1 MTETLYDVLIIGGG
15 PAGLTAG
22 LYTSRA
28 KLKTL
33 LVERMILGGQ
43 VMTTTKVEN
52 YPGFPGGI
60 DGPDLMVRF
69 QEHCQEFGL
78 ETLSGEVTGLTDLR
92 RRSRKSP
99 STGSVIRTRSV
110 IITTGAEPRKL
121 GIPDEGPFIGRGVSY
136 CATCDG
142 AFFRNVPVAI
152 AGGGDTAAEEALFL
166 SRFASKVYLIHRR
179 DQLRAT
185 RVLQERILAHEK
197 IEPVWN
203 SVVAEVL
210 GDNSGVT
217 GLALTDPDGG
227 NHRTLEVAGLF
238 VAIGVVP
245 KAHFLAGLLDARRG
259 RVHPDRCRVPHL
271 DAGGLCRRRRAQ
283 EDPQADRHR
292 RRRRRRGGHR
302 RREVSGRAGLRKTCH
317 LTQRRGDAEEPL
329 MIAFRLIFSASPRL
343 CVKICRVACYLLFK
357 CRRPA
362 GLL

>member
-1 MTETLYDVLIIGGG
+1 MTETIYDVLIIGGG

-22 LYTSRA
+22 LYASRA
-28 KLKTL
+28 RLKTL

-78 ETLSGEVTGLTDLR
+78 ETYSGEVTGLADLGAV
-92 RRSRKSP
+92 KEV
-99 STGSVIRTRSV
+99 SVDGQRFRARSV

-121 GIPDEGPFIGRGVSY
+121 GIPNEEAFIGRGVSY

-166 SRFASKVYLIHRR
+166 TRFASKVYLIHRR
-179 DQLRAT
+179 DRLRAT
-185 RVLQERILAHEK
+185 KVLQDRIHAHAK
-197 IEPVWN
+197 IEPVWD

-210 GDNSGVT
+210 GDHSGVT
-217 GLALTDPDGG
+217 ALAVTDPHGA
-227 NHRTLEVAGLF
+227 NRRTLEVAGLF

-245 KAHFLAGLLDARRG
+245 KAHFLTGALELDAEG
-259 RVHPDRCRVPHL
+259 YI
-271 DAGGLCRRRRAQ
+271 
-283 EDPQADRHR
+283 
-292 RRRRRRGGHR
+292 
-302 RREVSGRAGLRKTCH
+302 
-317 LTQRRGDAEEPL
+317 LTDAECRTSMPGVFAAGDVRKKIL
-329 MIAFRLIFSASPRL
+329 KQIATA
-343 CVKICRVACYLLFK
+343 VGDGAVAAIVAEKYLDELN
-357 CRRPA
+357 
-362 GLL
+362 

>member
-1 MTETLYDVLIIGGG
+1 MTDSLYDVLIIGGG

-78 ETLSGEVTGLTDLR
+78 ETLSGEVTGLKDLGAVKEITVEDR
-92 RRSRKSP
+92 VLRA
-99 STGSVIRTRSV
+99 RSV
-110 IITTGAEPRKL
+110 IITTGAEPKKL
-121 GIPDEGPFIGRGVSY
+121 GVPGEGPFVGRGVSY

-166 SRFASKVYLIHRR
+166 SRFASKVYLVHRR
-179 DQLRAT
+179 GQLRAT
-185 RVLQERILAHEK
+185 RVLQERILAHAK
-197 IEPVWN
+197 IEPVWD

-245 KAHFLAGLLDARRG
+245 KAHFLAGLLD
-259 RVHPDRCRVPHL
+259 L
-271 DAGGLCRRRRAQ
+271 DAEGYILTDSECRTSMPGVFA
-283 EDPQADRHR
+283 
-292 RRRRRRGGHR
+292 
-302 RREVSGRAGLRKTCH
+302 AGDVRKKILKQIATAV
-317 LTQRRGDAEEPL
+317 GDGA
-329 MIAFRLIFSASPRL
+329 
-343 CVKICRVACYLLFK
+343 VAAIVTEKYLDEQ
-357 CRRPA
+357 
-362 GLL
+362 G

>member
-1 MTETLYDVLIIGGG
+1 MTDTLYDVLIIGGG

-22 LYTSRA
+22 LYASRA

-60 DGPDLMVRF
+60 DGPDLMTRF

-78 ETLSGEVTGLTDLR
+78 ETTTGEVTGLNDLGAI
-92 RRSRKSP
+92 KEV
-99 STGSVIRTRSV
+99 TVDGQVLRTRSV
-110 IITTGAEPRKL
+110 IVTTGAEPRKL
-121 GIPDEGPFIGRGVSY
+121 GVPGEGPFIGRGVSY

-185 RVLQERILAHEK
+185 KVLQERILAHEK

-203 SVVAEVL
+203 TVVTEVL

-217 GLALTDPDGG
+217 GLALAAPHGDKQ
-227 NHRTLEVAGLF
+227 RTLEVAGLF
-238 VAIGVVP
+238 VAVGVVP
-245 KAHFLAGLLDARRG
+245 KAHFLAGLLRL
-259 RVHPDRCRVPHL
+259 DRDGYV
-271 DAGGLCRRRRAQ
+271 
-283 EDPQADRHR
+283 
-292 RRRRRRGGHR
+292 
-302 RREVSGRAGLRKTCH
+302 
-317 LTQRRGDAEEPL
+317 LTDAECRTSMPGVFAAGDVRKKIL
-329 MIAFRLIFSASPRL
+329 KQIATAVGDGAIAA
-343 CVKICRVACYLLFK
+343 IVAEKYLDEL
-357 CRRPA
+357 
-362 GLL
+362 G